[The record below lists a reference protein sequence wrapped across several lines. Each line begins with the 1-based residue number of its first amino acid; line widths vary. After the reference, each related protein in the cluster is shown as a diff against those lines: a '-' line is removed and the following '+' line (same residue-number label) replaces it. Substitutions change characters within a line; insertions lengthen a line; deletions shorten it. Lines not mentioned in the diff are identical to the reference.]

1 MRAKYTQTEELEI
14 ILEMKDIMYEKEV
27 AISELNNKRFDYYLP
42 EYKLFIEFD
51 GAQHHYPVDHFGGY
65 ENYIKQVKTDA
76 EKTLWCYVNN
86 YQFLRLNHLMS
97 LNMIHNLL
105 DYILNEEN
113 IEILNNNEIIK
124 DEEVKEIKEYDK
136 DLPYI
141 EEWSK
146 NNLNKRNLYISDLF
160 NDYNQLLSQ
169 ILGKKYKL
177 NDKIK
182 FENYIANY
190 HDQMKDMG
198 IIKRGNQYTKYYVNE
213 TINQSINVNNINLT
227 QDDILDLFIKNLDEK
242 GIFKYSYIINKLLYE
257 YYKDWFELNNFN
269 IKLLKP
275 REFGQKVNNKIR
287 DYGLNYISV
296 KPNRINKFKNYE
308 FNFKLLLSENDLKS
322 SINNV
327 MKKSNYYVSAKSNNM
342 SNILFNKDN
351 AIKDEDI
358 FNILNEVKTIDE
370 LKNYPLPTIQCF
382 IEEFSNQRL
391 DLFSNIDSIE
401 DIYYLNKDE
410 LINKLKEG

>member
-65 ENYIKQVKTDA
+65 ENYIKQVKNDG
-76 EKTLWCYVNN
+76 EKTLWCYKNN
-86 YQFLRLNHLMS
+86 YKFLRLNHLMS
-97 LNMIHNLL
+97 LNTIHNLL
-105 DYILNEEN
+105 DYILNDETIKTLKN
-113 IEILNNNEIIK
+113 LNSKEIIK
-124 DEEVKEIKEYDK
+124 NDEIREYDK
-136 DLPYI
+136 NLPYI

-146 NNLNKRNLYISDLF
+146 NNLNKRNLYIGELF

-177 NDKIK
+177 DDKIE

-190 HDQMKDMG
+190 NEGIKDMG
-198 IIKRGNQYTKYYVNE
+198 IIKKNGQYTKYYINE
-213 TINQSINVNNINLT
+213 NIDKNAISNMNLT
-227 QDDILDLFIKNLDEK
+227 QNDILDLFIQNLEEKN
-242 GIFKYSYIINKLLYE
+242 IFEYCYIPSKLIYI
-257 YYKDWFELNNFN
+257 YYKTWFNENNFN
-269 IKLLKP
+269 IKLMKP
-275 REFGQKVNNKIR
+275 REFGQYFSKKIKNKGYNRTI
-287 DYGLNYISV
+287 D
-296 KPNRINKFKNYE
+296 KRINSIKNYH
-308 FNFKLLLSENDLKS
+308 FNKNLLIKNT
-322 SINNV
+322 
-327 MKKSNYYVSAKSNNM
+327 NM
-342 SNILFNKDN
+342 ILNEMSKIFINKDN

-370 LKNYPLPTIQCF
+370 LKNYSLPTIQCF

-401 DIYYLNKDE
+401 DIYYLSKEE